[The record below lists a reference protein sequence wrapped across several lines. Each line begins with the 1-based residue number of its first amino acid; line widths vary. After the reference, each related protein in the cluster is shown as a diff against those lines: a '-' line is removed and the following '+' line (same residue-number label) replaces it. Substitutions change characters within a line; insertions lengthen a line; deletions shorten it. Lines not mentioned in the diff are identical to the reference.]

1 MSRRPP
7 TFAQLA
13 KEKTWSETAVSHS
26 GQFAVRPGARNQ
38 AGHFFDPNGVRLHLQ
53 TEDASPGEAQ
63 RQVRAGALVI
73 AETCGC
79 GGWFGDCTP
88 AWLTNDQLKE
98 IRTGPP
104 PRLTGRH
111 DAPTWI
117 EVWTNEDRAVV
128 FAHGDIAWGS
138 ALE

>member
-128 FAHGDIAWGS
+128 FAHEDIAWGS